1 MTRNSLQVRV
11 AWAGGTPLSSLG
23 ASQPI
28 RLRFVMEDVW
38 LYSFEFVRGVWGAMK
53 KWGRVECG

>member
-1 MTRNSLQVRV
+1 MTRNSLRVRV

-38 LYSFEFVRGVWGAMK
+38 LYSFEFV
-53 KWGRVECG
+53 